1 MNWTKLAQEEY
12 DRLSDK
18 PLPLMN
24 SVELHEVVMILYRKY
39 GARYHG
45 TAEDWFKSI
54 LTERFND
61 LVRLQ
66 QDQME
71 ERNGEEP

>member
-1 MNWTKLAQEEY
+1 
-12 DRLSDK
+12 
-18 PLPLMN
+18 MN

-39 GARYHG
+39 GASYHG

-54 LTERFND
+54 LLERYDD

-71 ERNGEEP
+71 DRNGDIN

>member
-12 DRLSDK
+12 DRLADK

-39 GARYHG
+39 GASYHG

-66 QDQME
+66 EDQME